1 MKNTDRL
8 PSAVGRKIL
17 RMQRLENPYQRKDNT
32 IDFNERGL
40 KIHKSSGHRKKASP
54 KLAREKA
61 SFAQNHEVL
70 PHVEGVFAWREIVW
84 PAFLFRYD
92 LLSMSRAKVTQA
104 RIKQGPLPPSPQA
117 ESAMPSRSGG
127 RRSRGGP
134 AIWLCRNASVAPH
147 DDASIQSRVP
157 ATLLESINA
166 AVWLVC
172 TNKLTR

>member
-1 MKNTDRL
+1 M
-8 PSAVGRKIL
+8 

-32 IDFNERGL
+32 IDFAERDL

-84 PAFLFRYD
+84 PAFLFKDD

-104 RIKQGPLPPSPQA
+104 RIKQGPLPPSP
-117 ESAMPSRSGG
+117 PSGE
-127 RRSRGGP
+127 
-134 AIWLCRNASVAPH
+134 RNAVPFRWSPKQGRSCNLAVQERECCASRRRQHSV
-147 DDASIQSRVP
+147 
-157 ATLLESINA
+157 
-166 AVWLVC
+166 
-172 TNKLTR
+172 TRARNVA